1 MGAVGPSLVED
12 GPDGL
17 TRDEIA
23 NLLEGGPS
31 TGSRGTCARF

>member
-1 MGAVGPSLVED
+1 MELGGA
-12 GPDGL
+12 DGL

-23 NLLEGGPS
+23 NLLEGGPN